1 MGIEDS
7 QLRDRVVFVEG
18 APRSGTTLLI
28 SLLAVHPEIAA
39 IVGESHL
46 FDRGVRCLFDNH
58 ELTGPDQTYLANY
71 LSREELRNAV
81 RDLCDRVLVT
91 MRDRVKPGA
100 RLVAEKTP
108 ARREGYA
115 EALSRKLE
123 CYPDARY
130 LHVVREREGVV
141 RSLARA
147 PWAQGTAADF
157 AEHWRSAVETAR
169 ATLDG
174 RAGYLEIP
182 YGDLA
187 ADPSRAMAAVFEWL
201 GVDRDGGVLER
212 VDAMSRERL
221 STHGPGR
228 AVEPNGDGPTR
239 GLRRGARAAGRG
251 RRIVAMAARAAAPI
265 RRRRGDRAAVALA
278 QELIA
283 AVRQGDRRGVAELT
297 EDEFVLELR
306 SGAGDLR
313 VEGDGAL
320 ESLLRLG
327 SALFGRQFVAE
338 SWSVGASDPSACML
352 ISGIAGDG
360 TRTDICISV
369 LSRGGRAALV
379 GVISA
384 GDPRGRLPAKWSAAA
399 GEPEEVSHASR

>member
-7 QLRDRVVFVEG
+7 PLRDRVVFVEG

-58 ELTGPDQTYLANY
+58 ELTGTDQTYLANY
-71 LSREELRNAV
+71 LSREDLRDAV

-91 MRDRVKPGA
+91 MHDRVKPEA

-130 LHVVREREGVV
+130 LHVVRDREGVV

-147 PWAQGTAADF
+147 PWAQGTDADF

-169 ATLDG
+169 TTLDG
-174 RAGYLEIP
+174 HAGYLEIP

-187 ADPSRAMAAVFEWL
+187 ADPSGEMDGVFEWL
-201 GVDRDGGVLER
+201 GIEHDGPVLER
-212 VDAMSRERL
+212 VDALSRERI
-221 STHGPGR
+221 STHGPG
-228 AVEPNGDGPTR
+228 VERPPRDAGSGGELPRRSSLARIGAAAAGAIARGASQRGDG
-239 GLRRGARAAGRG
+239 
-251 RRIVAMAARAAAPI
+251 AARVAQDVVVAA
-265 RRRRGDRAAVALA
+265 RTGDRARLAALTTDS
-278 QELIA
+278 
-283 AVRQGDRRGVAELT
+283 V
-297 EDEFVLELR
+297 VLQLR

-313 VEGDGAL
+313 AVGDEAREAL
-320 ESLLRLG
+320 LDLAAE
-327 SALFGRQFVAE
+327 LFGRQLIAE
-338 SWSVGASDPSACML
+338 SWAVTADRSSACLL
-352 ISGIAGDG
+352 ISAIVGDG
-360 TRTDICISV
+360 KRVDVTIAV
-369 LSRGGRAALV
+369 LVHDSRAAQV
-379 GVISA
+379 GVVSA
-384 GDPRGRLPAKWSAAA
+384 GDPRGRVPRHWREHAVVA
-399 GEPEEVSHASR
+399 GEVPDGR